1 MLLPDIFGRDMF
13 DDFGFPFGG
22 SFGGYR
28 ANDMMKTDVRE
39 KDDAYEL
46 TIDLPGIKKENVKAE
61 LKNGYLTVSASSDYS
76 NDEDG
81 RDGRYIRRE
90 RHYGTCSRS
99 FYVGENVKQED
110 IKASFEN
117 GTLKMT
123 VSKENRTLPD
133 GGNTIRIE

>member
-1 MLLPDIFGRDMF
+1 M
-13 DDFGFPFGG
+13 
-22 SFGGYR
+22 
-28 ANDMMKTDVRE
+28 
-39 KDDAYEL
+39 
-46 TIDLPGIKKENVKAE
+46 
-61 LKNGYLTVSASSDYS
+61 KNGYLTVSASSDYS

-123 VSKENRTLPD
+123 VPKENRTLPD